1 MNAQSKVY
9 LKALTTFVRTAT
21 AAVCYF
27 SALTAL
33 GKPRSMADSLE
44 RLISIFPGP
53 DDMKPPSNG
62 KGDEAE
68 TNFYG
73 QLKDEYEWLYTQLCG
88 MFLLFC
94 GDLECYPPT
103 SEQITSTPKRFQDLA
118 QTSLTASVNQATEA
132 TIRALSDV
140 ALGARSMSS
149 QEPIQAIC
157 TGACVVFTKTGC
169 ISQPFDQTTF
179 VPSQFD

>member
-1 MNAQSKVY
+1 MNAQTKVY

-33 GKPRSMADSLE
+33 GKQQSMADSLE

-53 DDMKPPSNG
+53 DDMKPPRNG
-62 KGDEAE
+62 KGGEAE

-73 QLKDEYEWLYTQLCG
+73 QLSNEYEWLYSQLRD

-94 GDLECYPPT
+94 GDLESYPPT
-103 SEQITSTPKRFQDLA
+103 SEQITSAPKRFQDLA
-118 QTSLTASVNQATEA
+118 QKSLTVSMDKATQAT
-132 TIRALSDV
+132 IQALSAV
-140 ALGARSMSS
+140 A
-149 QEPIQAIC
+149 
-157 TGACVVFTKTGC
+157 
-169 ISQPFDQTTF
+169 
-179 VPSQFD
+179 